1 MITFDEFKNGE
12 PNELNEGLFDK
23 LAGMFSKITNLFK
36 DPAKLDKGI
45 ESTMDQ
51 LGEGKTKKFIPK
63 QAKAS
68 ESFIVQMGDAK
79 KPETKYS
86 MSLTKLADLPD
97 GSGLFQITGTTSK
110 EMLKSLAGTDKI
122 EDLAKNNVMAMISAN
137 GLEKGKMAT
146 MKLLKSVIPGGKDYV
161 TKVPVMGIVPGK
173 DVEMNIAKAPKK

>member
-1 MITFDEFKNGE
+1 MITFDEFKNGQND
-12 PNELNEGLFDK
+12 PMNEGLFDK
-23 LAGMFSKITNLFK
+23 LGAMFSKITGLFK

-51 LGEGKTKKFIPK
+51 LGEGKTKKFIPN
-63 QAKAS
+63 QAKTS
-68 ESFIVQMGDAK
+68 ESFIVQMGDPK

-122 EDLAKNNVMAMISAN
+122 EDLAKNNVMVMIAAG

-146 MKLLKSVIPGGKDYV
+146 MKLLKNVIPGGKDYV
-161 TKVPVMGIVPGK
+161 TKVPVIGTVPGK
-173 DVEMNIAKAPKK
+173 DLEANIAKVKTA